1 MSGSDIHTTFYNIN
15 AAELVTYI
23 TKRIKLR
30 IPWNILASLLAYF
43 LFSEMYMKLVVPIF
57 NYAGMTHD
65 PVIAVISEF

>member
-1 MSGSDIHTTFYNIN
+1 MSGSDSHITFSNISVTDL
-15 AAELVTYI
+15 ATYI
-23 TKRIKLR
+23 TKQINLR
-30 IPWNILASLLAYF
+30 IPWNTLASLLAYF